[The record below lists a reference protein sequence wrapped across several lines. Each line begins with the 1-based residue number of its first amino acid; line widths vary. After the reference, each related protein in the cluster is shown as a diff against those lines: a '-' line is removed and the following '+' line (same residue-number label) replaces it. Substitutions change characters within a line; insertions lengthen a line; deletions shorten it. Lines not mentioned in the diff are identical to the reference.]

1 MIYIIENNPFRV
13 LGAWSNSKQA
23 DIVRNVSKMKAYLNV
38 GRSVDFPTD
47 LPGILPALNRTLQSA
62 QAAQAAINLPNDKIR
77 YALFWFCNA
86 DPVDSTGLNNLVSG
100 DSEKAMGIFTKR
112 ESFSS
117 LVNQAVL
124 SLIQSN
130 YSAAV
135 NAYSKLLHDF
145 TYRGQFCAAICGETF
160 KISEED
166 LSHLLFEELLK
177 GIKASNLLQL
187 VSNDVDRAFVK
198 EKAVEEPVSLI
209 NSEIA
214 KAKSVQAT
222 DAAESLRAGRLLIQ
236 NTKNALESL
245 KAIVGTEDIQYQS
258 AADSLAKQI
267 LQSGINYF
275 NNTEDS
281 DAINNALKLQEYAL
295 SLACGKLMK
304 DRCEK
309 NVDILRKRKQQAV
322 YEEDIKA
329 IADALG
335 TAREGVGSISKS
347 RQLLDKCESHLAV
360 LKSKMGANDSNYLQ
374 ISSAVVNTALSLV
387 IAEVNRNTDSK
398 STAKSAQE
406 VITRIAGMDMD
417 SQTRSRVSQNAVIIA
432 SNIAKIPSGF
442 DKVNNE
448 LGGCLGYIIG
458 FGALML
464 FGWLCSLCS

>member
-1 MIYIIENNPFRV
+1 MLDIITNNPFRT
-13 LGAWSNSKQA
+13 LGVYSNSKQA
-23 DIVRNVSKMKAYLNV
+23 DIVKNVSKLKAYLNV
-38 GRSVDFPTD
+38 GRVVDFPTD
-47 LPGILPALNRTLQSA
+47 MKGTLPSLSRTLESS

-77 YALFWFCNA
+77 HALFWFCNA
-86 DPVDSTGLNNLVSG
+86 DPIDSTGLNNLVSG
-100 DSEKAMGIFTKR
+100 DAVKAMDIFTKR

-130 YSAAV
+130 YSASV
-135 NAYSKLLHDF
+135 TAYSKLLHDF
-145 TYRGQFCAAICGETF
+145 TYRGQFCSAVCGETF
-160 KISEED
+160 QITEEE
-166 LSHLLFEELLK
+166 LSHMLYEELLK
-177 GIKASNLLQL
+177 GIKAGDLLQL
-187 VSNDVDRAFVK
+187 VTNDVDKAIVK
-198 EKAVEEPVSLI
+198 EKAIEEPVSLI

-214 KAKSVQAT
+214 KAKGVQAS
-222 DAAESLRAGRLLIQ
+222 DAAASLRAGRLLIQ

-245 KAIVGTEDIQYQS
+245 KAIAGTEDIQYQS
-258 AADSLAKQI
+258 AADNLARQI

-281 DAINNALKLQEYAL
+281 EAIDNALKLQEYAL

-322 YEEDIKA
+322 FEEDIKA

-335 TAREGVGSISKS
+335 AAREGVGSISKS

-360 LKSKMGANDSNYLQ
+360 LKTKMGASDSNYLQ
-374 ISSAVVNTALSLV
+374 ISSAVANTALSLV
-387 IAEVNRNTDSK
+387 ISEVNRNMDSK
-398 STAKSAQE
+398 STAKSAQD
-406 VITRIAGMDMD
+406 VITRIVGMDMD
-417 SQTRSRVSQNAVIIA
+417 SQTRSRVTQNAAIIA
-432 SNIAKIPSGF
+432 SNIARMPSGF